1 MLVEINYAILIEREI
16 NMHNAFAHQ
25 LLKLRTEQQLSQ
37 TDIANLLFV
46 SRQAVSKW
54 ENGDTEPNL
63 DNLIA
68 LARILNVSLENLITG
83 SSNPNSLLLTLS
95 HVSKSFSKPVLKD
108 VNLTVHSHER
118 IALLGANGAGKTTLI
133 QIIIG
138 LINPD
143 KGTVKF
149 DLDPKKSLNIMPQ
162 ENVLIP
168 DITVLE
174 QIKLVSLI
182 NKVYNEEN
190 IQNLLAKF
198 SLIDQSNQLIQKLSG
213 GQKRR
218 LSLLISSLRPAKLS
232 ILDEPTVGMDLD
244 SIDFFWKLLN
254 SRNESTIV
262 VTHDFNQIDRY
273 FSRVLLLKDGKIF
286 RDVSTKSIHNHNQS
300 IAQWYRINNEEG

>member
-1 MLVEINYAILIEREI
+1 
-16 NMHNAFAHQ
+16 MHNAFAHQ

-149 DLDPKKSLNIMPQ
+149 DLD
-162 ENVLIP
+162 
-168 DITVLE
+168 
-174 QIKLVSLI
+174 
-182 NKVYNEEN
+182 
-190 IQNLLAKF
+190 
-198 SLIDQSNQLIQKLSG
+198 
-213 GQKRR
+213 
-218 LSLLISSLRPAKLS
+218 
-232 ILDEPTVGMDLD
+232 
-244 SIDFFWKLLN
+244 
-254 SRNESTIV
+254 
-262 VTHDFNQIDRY
+262 H
-273 FSRVLLLKDGKIF
+273 
-286 RDVSTKSIHNHNQS
+286 
-300 IAQWYRINNEEG
+300 

>member
-1 MLVEINYAILIEREI
+1 
-16 NMHNAFAHQ
+16 MHNAFAHQ

-133 QIIIG
+133 QMY
-138 LINPD
+138 
-143 KGTVKF
+143 F
-149 DLDPKKSLNIMPQ
+149 ASKKCREMQ
-162 ENVLIP
+162 
-168 DITVLE
+168 
-174 QIKLVSLI
+174 
-182 NKVYNEEN
+182 
-190 IQNLLAKF
+190 
-198 SLIDQSNQLIQKLSG
+198 
-213 GQKRR
+213 
-218 LSLLISSLRPAKLS
+218 
-232 ILDEPTVGMDLD
+232 
-244 SIDFFWKLLN
+244 
-254 SRNESTIV
+254 
-262 VTHDFNQIDRY
+262 
-273 FSRVLLLKDGKIF
+273 
-286 RDVSTKSIHNHNQS
+286 
-300 IAQWYRINNEEG
+300 

>member
-1 MLVEINYAILIEREI
+1 
-16 NMHNAFAHQ
+16 MHNAFAHQ

-68 LARILNVSLENLITG
+68 LASILNVSLENLITG

>member
-1 MLVEINYAILIEREI
+1 
-16 NMHNAFAHQ
+16 MHNAFAHQ

-254 SRNESTIV
+254 LRNESTIV

>member
-1 MLVEINYAILIEREI
+1 
-16 NMHNAFAHQ
+16 MHNAFAHQ

-273 FSRVLLLKDGKIF
+273 FSRPELFTRNSKIPIKHMIQVLDGDFAFSPFKC
-286 RDVSTKSIHNHNQS
+286 RKRASALV
-300 IAQWYRINNEEG
+300 

>member
-1 MLVEINYAILIEREI
+1 MTQLEVGDVLEHRYRIDRPIARGGMSTVYRCVDLRLGRALAAKVMHDQYSQDAVFIHRFRREARA
-16 NMHNAFAHQ
+16 MAQ
-25 LLKLRTEQQLSQ
+25 LTH
-37 TDIANLLFV
+37 
-46 SRQAVSKW
+46 
-54 ENGDTEPNL
+54 PNL
-63 DNLIA
+63 VNVYDFSAEGDPVYLIM
-68 LARILNVSLENLITG
+68 ELITG
-83 SSNPNSLLLTLS
+83 GTLRELTAERGPMPPHAAVAVMRSVLTGLS
-95 HVSKSFSKPVLKD
+95 AV
-108 VNLTVHSHER
+108 
-118 IALLGANGAGKTTLI
+118 
-133 QIIIG
+133 
-138 LINPD
+138 
-143 KGTVKF
+143 TVKF

>member
-1 MLVEINYAILIEREI
+1 MINSRNLIYTNILD
-16 NMHNAFAHQ
+16 
-25 LLKLRTEQQLSQ
+25 LTLSQ

>member
-1 MLVEINYAILIEREI
+1 
-16 NMHNAFAHQ
+16 MHNAFAHQ

-149 DLDPKKSLNIMPQ
+149 DLDLPN
-162 ENVLIP
+162 
-168 DITVLE
+168 
-174 QIKLVSLI
+174 
-182 NKVYNEEN
+182 
-190 IQNLLAKF
+190 
-198 SLIDQSNQLIQKLSG
+198 
-213 GQKRR
+213 
-218 LSLLISSLRPAKLS
+218 
-232 ILDEPTVGMDLD
+232 
-244 SIDFFWKLLN
+244 
-254 SRNESTIV
+254 
-262 VTHDFNQIDRY
+262 
-273 FSRVLLLKDGKIF
+273 
-286 RDVSTKSIHNHNQS
+286 
-300 IAQWYRINNEEG
+300 

>member
-1 MLVEINYAILIEREI
+1 
-16 NMHNAFAHQ
+16 MHNAFAHQ

-143 KGTVKF
+143 EGTVKF

>member
-1 MLVEINYAILIEREI
+1 
-16 NMHNAFAHQ
+16 MHNAFAHQ

-54 ENGDTEPNL
+54 ENGDAEPNL

>member
-1 MLVEINYAILIEREI
+1 
-16 NMHNAFAHQ
+16 MHNSFAHQ

-149 DLDPKKSLNIMPQ
+149 DLDLPN
-162 ENVLIP
+162 
-168 DITVLE
+168 
-174 QIKLVSLI
+174 
-182 NKVYNEEN
+182 
-190 IQNLLAKF
+190 
-198 SLIDQSNQLIQKLSG
+198 
-213 GQKRR
+213 
-218 LSLLISSLRPAKLS
+218 
-232 ILDEPTVGMDLD
+232 
-244 SIDFFWKLLN
+244 
-254 SRNESTIV
+254 
-262 VTHDFNQIDRY
+262 
-273 FSRVLLLKDGKIF
+273 
-286 RDVSTKSIHNHNQS
+286 
-300 IAQWYRINNEEG
+300 

>member
-1 MLVEINYAILIEREI
+1 
-16 NMHNAFAHQ
+16 MHNAFAHQ

-138 LINPD
+138 LSTP
-143 KGTVKF
+143 V
-149 DLDPKKSLNIMPQ
+149 
-162 ENVLIP
+162 
-168 DITVLE
+168 
-174 QIKLVSLI
+174 IKC
-182 NKVYNEEN
+182 
-190 IQNLLAKF
+190 
-198 SLIDQSNQLIQKLSG
+198 
-213 GQKRR
+213 
-218 LSLLISSLRPAKLS
+218 
-232 ILDEPTVGMDLD
+232 
-244 SIDFFWKLLN
+244 WK
-254 SRNESTIV
+254 TPI
-262 VTHDFNQIDRY
+262 
-273 FSRVLLLKDGKIF
+273 
-286 RDVSTKSIHNHNQS
+286 
-300 IAQWYRINNEEG
+300 

>member
-1 MLVEINYAILIEREI
+1 
-16 NMHNAFAHQ
+16 MHNASAHQ

>member
-1 MLVEINYAILIEREI
+1 
-16 NMHNAFAHQ
+16 MHNAFAHQ

-133 QIIIG
+133 QIITG

-232 ILDEPTVGMDLD
+232 ILDEPTVGRDLD

>member
-1 MLVEINYAILIEREI
+1 
-16 NMHNAFAHQ
+16 MHNAFAHQ

-138 LINPD
+138 LIKPD

>member
-1 MLVEINYAILIEREI
+1 
-16 NMHNAFAHQ
+16 MHNAFAHQ

-133 QIIIG
+133 QIITG

-182 NKVYNEEN
+182 NKVYNEED

>member
-1 MLVEINYAILIEREI
+1 
-16 NMHNAFAHQ
+16 MHNAFAHQ

-83 SSNPNSLLLTLS
+83 SSNPNSLLLTLI

-218 LSLLISSLRPAKLS
+218 LSLLISNLRPAKLS

>member
-1 MLVEINYAILIEREI
+1 
-16 NMHNAFAHQ
+16 MHNAFAHQ

-300 IAQWYRINNEEG
+300 IAQWYRINIEEG

>member
-1 MLVEINYAILIEREI
+1 M
-16 NMHNAFAHQ
+16 
-25 LLKLRTEQQLSQ
+25 
-37 TDIANLLFV
+37 
-46 SRQAVSKW
+46 
-54 ENGDTEPNL
+54 
-63 DNLIA
+63 
-68 LARILNVSLENLITG
+68 
-83 SSNPNSLLLTLS
+83 
-95 HVSKSFSKPVLKD
+95 
-108 VNLTVHSHER
+108 
-118 IALLGANGAGKTTLI
+118 
-133 QIIIG
+133 
-138 LINPD
+138 
-143 KGTVKF
+143 
-149 DLDPKKSLNIMPQ
+149 
-162 ENVLIP
+162 LIP

>member
-1 MLVEINYAILIEREI
+1 
-16 NMHNAFAHQ
+16 MHNAFAHQ

-190 IQNLLAKF
+190 SQNLLAKF

-273 FSRVLLLKDGKIF
+273 FSRVLLLKGGRKISF
-286 RDVSTKSIHNHNQS
+286 RYLFS
-300 IAQWYRINNEEG
+300 

>member
-1 MLVEINYAILIEREI
+1 
-16 NMHNAFAHQ
+16 MHNAFAHQ

-218 LSLLISSLRPAKLS
+218 LSLLISSLRLAKLS

-273 FSRVLLLKDGKIF
+273 FSRVLLLKGGRKISF
-286 RDVSTKSIHNHNQS
+286 RYLFS
-300 IAQWYRINNEEG
+300 

>member
-1 MLVEINYAILIEREI
+1 
-16 NMHNAFAHQ
+16 MHNAFAHQ

-133 QIIIG
+133 QIITG

-218 LSLLISSLRPAKLS
+218 LSLLISILRPAKLS

>member
-1 MLVEINYAILIEREI
+1 
-16 NMHNAFAHQ
+16 MHNSFAHQ

>member
-1 MLVEINYAILIEREI
+1 
-16 NMHNAFAHQ
+16 MHNAFAHQ

-300 IAQWYRINNEEG
+300 IAQWYRINNDEG

>member
-1 MLVEINYAILIEREI
+1 
-16 NMHNAFAHQ
+16 MHNAFAHQ

-108 VNLTVHSHER
+108 VNLTVHSHAR

-133 QIIIG
+133 QIITG

-286 RDVSTKSIHNHNQS
+286 NEIVHANKSRKEFFDEIIDVLTLRGGDVGNG
-300 IAQWYRINNEEG
+300 R

>member
-1 MLVEINYAILIEREI
+1 
-16 NMHNAFAHQ
+16 MHNAFAHQ

-133 QIIIG
+133 QIITG

>member
-1 MLVEINYAILIEREI
+1 
-16 NMHNAFAHQ
+16 MHNAFAHQ

-133 QIIIG
+133 QIIIR

-273 FSRVLLLKDGKIF
+273 FSRVLLLKGGRKISF
-286 RDVSTKSIHNHNQS
+286 RYLFS
-300 IAQWYRINNEEG
+300 

>member
-1 MLVEINYAILIEREI
+1 
-16 NMHNAFAHQ
+16 MHNAFAHQ

-68 LARILNVSLENLITG
+68 LARILNGSLENLITG

>member
-1 MLVEINYAILIEREI
+1 
-16 NMHNAFAHQ
+16 MHNAFAHQ

-273 FSRVLLLKDGKIF
+273 FSRVLLLKGGRKISF
-286 RDVSTKSIHNHNQS
+286 R
-300 IAQWYRINNEEG
+300 YLFF

>member
-1 MLVEINYAILIEREI
+1 
-16 NMHNAFAHQ
+16 MHNAFAHQ

-138 LINPD
+138 LINPCILQ
-143 KGTVKF
+143 VKSAEKCNNF
-149 DLDPKKSLNIMPQ
+149 LHSLAAHF
-162 ENVLIP
+162 LFY
-168 DITVLE
+168 
-174 QIKLVSLI
+174 LVI
-182 NKVYNEEN
+182 
-190 IQNLLAKF
+190 
-198 SLIDQSNQLIQKLSG
+198 
-213 GQKRR
+213 
-218 LSLLISSLRPAKLS
+218 
-232 ILDEPTVGMDLD
+232 
-244 SIDFFWKLLN
+244 
-254 SRNESTIV
+254 
-262 VTHDFNQIDRY
+262 
-273 FSRVLLLKDGKIF
+273 
-286 RDVSTKSIHNHNQS
+286 
-300 IAQWYRINNEEG
+300 

>member
-1 MLVEINYAILIEREI
+1 MDEEKVSKLIKESRKKLNLTQEK
-16 NMHNAFAHQ
+16 FAQ
-25 LLKLRTEQQLSQ
+25 KYNVTP
-37 TDIANLLFV
+37 
-46 SRQAVSKW
+46 QAVSKW

-273 FSRVLLLKDGKIF
+273 FSRVLLLKGGRKISF
-286 RDVSTKSIHNHNQS
+286 RYLFS
-300 IAQWYRINNEEG
+300 